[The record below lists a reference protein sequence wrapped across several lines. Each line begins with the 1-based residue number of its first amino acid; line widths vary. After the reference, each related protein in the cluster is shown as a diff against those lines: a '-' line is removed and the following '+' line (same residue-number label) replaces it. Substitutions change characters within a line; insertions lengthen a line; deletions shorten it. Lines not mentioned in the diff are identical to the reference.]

1 MARRLLLL
9 NIVLGLLGCLFAAA
23 LARELLTAHPLPAP
37 PAPRGARPAA
47 VSAPASPAS
56 APAPAAYGVIAA
68 KNLFSPSRSE
78 APAGPVVG
86 VGPKPLLHGV
96 VVDGPKSR
104 AFLEDPVA
112 KRTFGYAVGDTIG
125 GGRVE
130 SISADRVVIG
140 RADGLVEVLLQDPAK
155 PKAPTPAAPSP
166 TAAAAP
172 SALTPPRAGSTPAAA
187 EARPPSAPGPAAPP
201 SRVLNPGSRVNER

>member
-1 MARRLLLL
+1 VTRRLLLL
-9 NIVLGLLGCLFAAA
+9 NVVVGLLGCVFAAG
-23 LARELLTAHPLPAP
+23 LTRELLAAHPLPAP
-37 PAPRGARPAA
+37 PAPRGARPSAA
-47 VSAPASPAS
+47 PTSASPAA
-56 APAPAAYGVIAA
+56 APAPASYGIIAA

-78 APAGPVVG
+78 APAGPVAA

-96 VVDGPKSR
+96 VMDGPKSR
-104 AFLEDPVA
+104 AYLEDPQV

-130 SISADRVVIG
+130 SIRVDRVVIG
-140 RADGLVEVLLQDPAK
+140 RADGLLEVLLHDPAK

-172 SALTPPRAGSTPAAA
+172 SAVAPPRAGSA
-187 EARPPSAPGPAAPP
+187 EARPPNAPVPAAPP
-201 SRVLNPGSRVNER
+201 SRVLNPGSRVSER

>member
-1 MARRLLLL
+1 VTRRLLLL
-9 NIVLGLLGCLFAAA
+9 NVVVGLLGCVFAVG
-23 LARELLTAHPLPAP
+23 LTRELLAVDPLPSP

-47 VSAPASPAS
+47 VSASASPAS
-56 APAPAAYGVIAA
+56 APAPPAYGVIAA

-78 APAGPVVG
+78 APAGPVAA

-96 VVDGPKSR
+96 VVDGAKSR

-130 SISADRVVIG
+130 AIGVDRVVIG
-140 RADGLVEVLLQDPAK
+140 RSDGLVEVLLQDPAK
-155 PKAPTPAAPSP
+155 PK
-166 TAAAAP
+166 
-172 SALTPPRAGSTPAAA
+172 GPAAA
-187 EARPPSAPGPAAPP
+187 EARPPTAPVPAAPP
-201 SRVLNPGSRVNER
+201 PRVPNPESRVSER

>member
-37 PAPRGARPAA
+37 PAPRGTRPAA

-56 APAPAAYGVIAA
+56 APASYGVIAA

-78 APAGPVVG
+78 APAGPVAA

-104 AFLEDPVA
+104 AFLEDPVI

-140 RADGLVEVLLQDPAK
+140 RTDGLVEVLLQDPAK
-155 PKAPTPAAPSP
+155 PKAPTPAVPSP

-172 SALTPPRAGSTPAAA
+172 AAVTPPRPGSTQAAA
-187 EARPPSAPGPAAPP
+187 EARPPNAPGPAAPP